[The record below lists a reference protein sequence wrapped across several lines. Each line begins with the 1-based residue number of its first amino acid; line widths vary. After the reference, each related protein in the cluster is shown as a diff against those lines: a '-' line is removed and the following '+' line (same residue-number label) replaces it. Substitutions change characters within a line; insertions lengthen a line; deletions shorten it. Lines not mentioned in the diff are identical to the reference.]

1 MLVKKKEADYP
12 MQFSITD
19 MSRRAVRKNLFDY
32 LSDDPVFCKK
42 LTNLEIEPDEYKTI
56 AIEYNPNR

>member
-1 MLVKKKEADYP
+1 

-19 MSRRAVRKNLFDY
+19 MSKRAVGKNLFDY

-42 LTNLEIEPDEYKTI
+42 LTNLEIEPDVYKTI